1 MGTSSKLWVNN
12 GLYPQET
19 SVATLY
25 RVLPRQRLDL
35 FTIILSSRKFA
46 ECLYCDAT
54 PPLILLVLSRFIEF
68 TCHMQLYSCTVI
80 QITFIH
86 TFIQLYIHTLILSHI
101 NAYTSYT
108 QYQFIHGCISH
119 PKSCLVVSF
128 QFGPHLSLCQA
139 NNLQPL
145 FIFLCQANSLQ
156 LPFCYFC
163 GKLIACKHLYI
174 PFESG

>member
-1 MGTSSKLWVNN
+1 M
-12 GLYPQET
+12 
-19 SVATLY
+19 
-25 RVLPRQRLDL
+25 LPRLQLDL
-35 FTIILSSRKFA
+35 FTITSSPRKFA
-46 ECLYCDAT
+46 ECLYCNVT
-54 PPLILLVLSRFIEF
+54 PPPILHVLSHFIEF
-68 TCHMQLYSCTVI
+68 IRHVQLYNRTVI
-80 QITFIH
+80 YGSYRH
-86 TFIQLYIHTLILSHI
+86 TNHINSYIHTLILSHI